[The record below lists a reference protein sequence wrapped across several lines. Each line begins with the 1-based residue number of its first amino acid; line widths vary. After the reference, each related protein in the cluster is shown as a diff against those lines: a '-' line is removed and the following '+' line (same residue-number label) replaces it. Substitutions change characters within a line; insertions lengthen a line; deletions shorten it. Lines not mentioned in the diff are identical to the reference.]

1 MYWLWFSVMSLGIEV
16 DIQNVVRSQVG
27 LFSHVTVVGYHQDP
41 CFLWLWVVGQASSTR
56 HDFPLVIV
64 VHGRA
69 DQDCWLPPSLGSV
82 HGAYWGVRAR
92 LQGGAF
98 PVSCSAPLVQVF
110 WVLCQ
115 KCSVVSSGNL
125 TCISRGNQGQQP
137 QPVMF
142 GSLLD
147 NADQLLGLV
156 LEFLLASLWFLSLE
170 GTLLT

>member
-1 MYWLWFSVMSLGIEV
+1 MYWLWFSVMSVGIEV
-16 DIQNVVRSQVG
+16 DIQNVVRNQVG
-27 LFSHVTVVGYHQDP
+27 LFSQVTVVGYRQDP

-56 HDFPLVIV
+56 HNFPLVIV
-64 VHGRA
+64 VHSRA
-69 DQDCWLPPSLGSV
+69 DQACWLPPSLGSV
-82 HGAYWGVRAR
+82 HGAYWTVRGL

-98 PVSCSAPLVQVF
+98 RSAALPLEQVL

-115 KCSVVSSGNL
+115 KCSVVNNGNL
-125 TCISRGNQGQQP
+125 PCISRGNQGQQP

-147 NADQLLGLV
+147 SADQLLGLV
-156 LEFLLASLWFLSLE
+156 LEFLLASLWFLSFE